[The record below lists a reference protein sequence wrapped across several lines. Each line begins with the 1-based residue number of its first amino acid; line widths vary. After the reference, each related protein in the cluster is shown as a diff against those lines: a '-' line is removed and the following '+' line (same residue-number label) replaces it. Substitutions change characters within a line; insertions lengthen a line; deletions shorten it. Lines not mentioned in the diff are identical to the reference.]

1 MEFNLNFLANTF
13 PTYWKS
19 FSYRI
24 KINGEKHNLFPLV
37 CSKKPHLADMP
48 IEYKM
53 DSFEAWKIKCSSII
67 FHFLQKNKLIY
78 SCIPQWINRM
88 VQSKMMAVSY
98 INPSSVKWFVN
109 KSVLICYKPLPFTF
123 FFLKLLNSSWT
134 TLRSVLRLIS
144 MFL

>member
-24 KINGEKHNLFPLV
+24 KINGEKHNLFSFV
-37 CSKKPHLADMP
+37 CRNLLKTSPCRHANWIQDGLFVNNF
-48 IEYKM
+48 
-53 DSFEAWKIKCSSII
+53 SFFA
-67 FHFLQKNKLIY
+67 KNKLIY

-109 KSVLICYKPLPFTF
+109 KSVLICYKPLLFTF